1 NEGWGKMLVNSD
13 GSTAGGYGD
22 CYVRSY
28 YRADLER
35 NQIEQIR
42 YRIEPERVRIYQL
55 LPRLFGNINERRKEN
70 GTLAENGVG
79 RFADLNDVALASI
92 REMGFTH
99 LWLTGV
105 LQQITATDYSEI
117 GEPADDPDL
126 LKGLAGSPYAIKDY
140 FDVCPDYADDPANRL
155 NEFRAV
161 LQRAHGHDLKVIIDF
176 VPNHVARSYASDVRP
191 DLDFGKKGQGGAGD
205 DRSQFFLRDN
215 NFFYL

>member
-140 FDVCPDYADDPANRL
+140 FDVCPDYPQNPADRL
-155 NEFRAV
+155 KEFELLLKR
-161 LQRAHGHDLKVIIDF
+161 LHRHGLKGIIDF
-176 VPNHVARSYASDVRP
+176 VPNHVARSTDSCVKP
-191 DLDFGKKGQGGAGD
+191 ESNFG
-205 DRSQFFLRDN
+205 
-215 NFFYL
+215 